1 MTPIIDDFGW
11 CCYSDKER
19 WVNEDGKKKKV
30 KKKKRQELEVH
41 QEKKR
46 VTVISGI
53 RETQRIIDWLMFDG
67 RIKEYDDDE
76 EVEDEDK
83 DVDDDDDVEVKWKI

>member
-1 MTPIIDDFGW
+1 M
-11 CCYSDKER
+11 
-19 WVNEDGKKKKV
+19 NEDGKKKKV

-53 RETQRIIDWLMFDG
+53 RETQRIID
-67 RIKEYDDDE
+67 
-76 EVEDEDK
+76 
-83 DVDDDDDVEVKWKI
+83 